1 MNIKG
6 GYNPVKNK
14 KSVRNSA
21 KLVAAVLVMLNASI
35 AFASPVELSL
45 TDSVALALKNNPSIK
60 MAQSDKEK
68 SKWGVDEAQAGK
80 LPTVSLGSSYNL
92 KDNNPTGGDDL
103 SNSLRMNWQLY
114 SGGRVE
120 GQIDQAKRGV
130 DVADLGVEKTKQ
142 QLKLDTTTAYFS
154 ILQTKNLVEV
164 NQQTV
169 TNLQEHLTSVQAK
182 YDAGVVAKSDVLR
195 AEVELANAQ
204 QNLIKAQNNY
214 DLAVSGLLNTMTI
227 DPGTELA
234 LTDTL
239 QYKKYERSLDDSLL
253 AAQSR
258 PDVAQA
264 EANVKIAD
272 TSIKMAKSGKL
283 PSVSLSASDG
293 WSGSVLPDGDDWTV
307 GLSASWSLFDAGS
320 TNAKVKQA
328 DASLDKAKEQAVQV
342 KNSAAL
348 EVRQNYLSMQE
359 AEKRID
365 TNKVAVGK
373 AEEDLVIA
381 REKYNAGVGTNLDV
395 IDAQLALTQAKTNEI
410 QALYDYNVNVA
421 KIDKAI
427 GLKAE

>member
-1 MNIKG
+1 MNK
-6 GYNPVKNK
+6 K

-21 KLVAAVLVMLNASI
+21 KLIAAVLVMLNASV
-35 AFASPVELSL
+35 AFAAPVELSL
-45 TDSVALALKNNPSIK
+45 SDSVALALKNNPSIK
-60 MAQSDKEK
+60 MAQSDKDK
-68 SKWGVDEAQAGK
+68 SQWSVSEAQAGRM
-80 LPTVSLGSSYNL
+80 PTVSLGNSYSL
-92 KDNNPTGGDDL
+92 KDHNPAGTDDL
-103 SNSLRMNWQLY
+103 SGSLRMNWQLY

-130 DVADLGVEKTKQ
+130 GVADLGVEKTKQ
-142 QLKLDTTTAYFS
+142 QLKLDTTTAYFT

-164 NQQTV
+164 NQQSV
-169 TNLQEHLTSVQAK
+169 SNLQEHLNSVQAK
-182 YDAGVVAKSDVLR
+182 YDVGVVAKSDVLR

-214 DLAVSGLLNTMTI
+214 DLAVAGLLNTMTI

-239 QYKKYERSLDDSLL
+239 NYNKYDKTLDDSLQ
-253 AAQSR
+253 AAQTR

-264 EANVKIAD
+264 EENVKISETAV
-272 TSIKMAKSGKL
+272 KMAKSGKL
-283 PSVSLSASDG
+283 PSVSLSASNG
-293 WSGSVLPDGDDWTV
+293 WNGSVLPGSGDDDWSV
-307 GLSASWSLFDAGS
+307 GLSASWSIFDAGS
-320 TNAKVKQA
+320 TSAKVKQA
-328 DASLDKAKEQAVQV
+328 DASLDKAKEQLVQV
-342 KNSAAL
+342 KNSATL

-410 QALYDYNVNVA
+410 QALFDYNVNVA

>member
-1 MNIKG
+1 MNK
-6 GYNPVKNK
+6 K

-21 KLVAAVLVMLNASI
+21 KLIAAVLVMLNASV
-35 AFASPVELSL
+35 AFAAPVELSL
-45 TDSVALALKNNPSIK
+45 SDSVALALKNNPSIK
-60 MAQSDKEK
+60 MAQSDKDK
-68 SKWGVDEAQAGK
+68 SQWSVSEAQAGRM
-80 LPTVSLGSSYNL
+80 PTVSLGNSYSL
-92 KDNNPTGGDDL
+92 KDHNPAGTDDL
-103 SNSLRMNWQLY
+103 SGSLRMNWQLY

-130 DVADLGVEKTKQ
+130 GVADLGVEKTKQ
-142 QLKLDTTTAYFS
+142 QLKLDTTTAYFT

-164 NQQTV
+164 NQQSV
-169 TNLQEHLTSVQAK
+169 SNLQEHLNSVQAK
-182 YDAGVVAKSDVLR
+182 YDVGVVAKSDVLR

-214 DLAVSGLLNTMTI
+214 DLAVAGLLNTMTI

-239 QYKKYERSLDDSLL
+239 NYNKYDKTLDDSLQ
-253 AAQSR
+253 AAQTR

-264 EANVKIAD
+264 EENVKISETA
-272 TSIKMAKSGKL
+272 IKMAKSGKL
-283 PSVSLSASDG
+283 PSVSLSASNG
-293 WSGSVLPDGDDWTV
+293 WNGSVLPGSGDDDWSV
-307 GLSASWSLFDAGS
+307 GLSASWSIFDAGS
-320 TNAKVKQA
+320 TSAKVKQA
-328 DASLDKAKEQAVQV
+328 DASLDKAKEQLVQV

-410 QALYDYNVNVA
+410 QALFDYNVNVA

>member
-1 MNIKG
+1 VN
-6 GYNPVKNK
+6 NK
-14 KSVRNSA
+14 KSVKNSA
-21 KLVAAVLVMLNASI
+21 KLVAAVLVMLNASV
-35 AFASPVELSL
+35 AFAAPVELSL
-45 TDSVALALKNNPSIK
+45 SDSVALALKNNPSIK
-60 MAQSDKEK
+60 MAQSDKDK
-68 SKWGVDEAQAGK
+68 SKWSVDEAKAGR
-80 LPTVSLGSSYNL
+80 LPTVSLGSSYSL
-92 KDNNPTGGDDL
+92 KDNNPAGTDDL

-130 DVADLGVEKTKQ
+130 QVADLGVEKTKQ
-142 QLKLDTTTAYFS
+142 QLKLDTTSAYFT
-154 ILQTKNLVEV
+154 ILQTKNLVDV
-164 NQQTV
+164 NQQSV
-169 TNLQEHLTSVQAK
+169 SNLQEHLTSVQAK
-182 YDAGVVAKSDVLR
+182 YDVGVVAKSDVLR

-214 DLAVSGLLNTMTI
+214 DLAVAGLLNTMTI

-239 QYKKYERSLDDSLL
+239 GYQKYDKTLEDSLT
-253 AAQSR
+253 AAQVR

-264 EANVKIAD
+264 DENVKIAE
-272 TSIKMAKSGKL
+272 TAIKVAKSGNR
-283 PSVSLSASDG
+283 PSVSVSASNG
-293 WSGSVLPDGDDWTV
+293 WSGSVLPESGDDNWNV

-320 TNAKVKQA
+320 SNAKVKQA
-328 DASLDKAKEQAVQV
+328 DASLDKVKEQAVQV
-342 KNSAAL
+342 KNAAAL

-410 QALYDYNVNVA
+410 QALYDYNVSVA

>member
-1 MNIKG
+1 MNK
-6 GYNPVKNK
+6 K

-21 KLVAAVLVMLNASI
+21 KLIAAVLVMLNASV
-35 AFASPVELSL
+35 AFAAPVELSL
-45 TDSVALALKNNPSIK
+45 SDSVALALKNNPSIK
-60 MAQSDKEK
+60 MAQSDKDK
-68 SKWGVDEAQAGK
+68 SQWSVNEAQAGRM
-80 LPTVSLGSSYNL
+80 PTVSLGNSYSL
-92 KDNNPTGGDDL
+92 KDHNPAGTDDL
-103 SNSLRMNWQLY
+103 SGSLRMNWQLY

-130 DVADLGVEKTKQ
+130 GVADLGVEKTKQ
-142 QLKLDTTTAYFS
+142 QLKLDTTTAYFT

-164 NQQTV
+164 NQQSV
-169 TNLQEHLTSVQAK
+169 SNLQEHLNSVQAK
-182 YDAGVVAKSDVLR
+182 YDVGVVAKSDVLR

-214 DLAVSGLLNTMTI
+214 DLAVAGLLNTMTI

-239 QYKKYERSLDDSLL
+239 RYNKYDKTLDDSLQ
-253 AAQSR
+253 AAQTR

-264 EANVKIAD
+264 EENVKISETAV
-272 TSIKMAKSGKL
+272 KMAKSGKL
-283 PSVSLSASDG
+283 PSVSLSASNG
-293 WSGSVLPDGDDWTV
+293 WNGSVLPGSGDDDWSV
-307 GLSASWSLFDAGS
+307 GLSASWSIFDAGS
-320 TNAKVKQA
+320 TSAKVKQA
-328 DASLDKAKEQAVQV
+328 DASLDKAKEQLVQV

-410 QALYDYNVNVA
+410 QALFDYNVNVA

>member
-1 MNIKG
+1 MNK
-6 GYNPVKNK
+6 K

-21 KLVAAVLVMLNASI
+21 RLIAAVLVMLNASV
-35 AFASPVELSL
+35 AFAAPVELSL
-45 TDSVALALKNNPSIK
+45 SDSVALALKNNPSIK
-60 MAQSDKEK
+60 MAQSDKDK
-68 SKWGVDEAQAGK
+68 SQWSVSEAQAGRM
-80 LPTVSLGSSYNL
+80 PTVSLGNSYSL
-92 KDNNPTGGDDL
+92 KDHNPAGTDDL
-103 SNSLRMNWQLY
+103 SGSLRMNWQLY

-130 DVADLGVEKTKQ
+130 GVADLGVEKTKQ
-142 QLKLDTTTAYFS
+142 QLKLDTTTAYFT

-164 NQQTV
+164 NQQSV
-169 TNLQEHLTSVQAK
+169 SNLQEHLNSVQAK
-182 YDAGVVAKSDVLR
+182 YDVGVVAKSDVLR

-214 DLAVSGLLNTMTI
+214 DLAVAGLLNTMTI

-239 QYKKYERSLDDSLL
+239 NYNKYDKTLDDSLQ
-253 AAQSR
+253 AAQTR

-264 EANVKIAD
+264 EENVKISETAV
-272 TSIKMAKSGKL
+272 KMAKSGKL
-283 PSVSLSASDG
+283 PSVSLSASNG
-293 WSGSVLPDGDDWTV
+293 WNGSVLPGSGDDDWSV
-307 GLSASWSLFDAGS
+307 GLSASWSIFDAGS
-320 TNAKVKQA
+320 TSAKVKQA
-328 DASLDKAKEQAVQV
+328 DASLDKAKEQLVQV

-410 QALYDYNVNVA
+410 QALFDYNVNVA

>member
-1 MNIKG
+1 MNK
-6 GYNPVKNK
+6 K

-21 KLVAAVLVMLNASI
+21 KLIAAVLVMLNASV
-35 AFASPVELSL
+35 AFAAPVELSL
-45 TDSVALALKNNPSIK
+45 SDSVALALKNNPSIK
-60 MAQSDKEK
+60 MAQSDKDK
-68 SKWGVDEAQAGK
+68 SQWSVSEAQAGRM
-80 LPTVSLGSSYNL
+80 PTVSLGNSYSL
-92 KDNNPTGGDDL
+92 KDHNPAGTDDL
-103 SNSLRMNWQLY
+103 SGSLRMNWQLY

-130 DVADLGVEKTKQ
+130 GVADLGVEKTKQ
-142 QLKLDTTTAYFS
+142 QLKLDTTTAYFT

-164 NQQTV
+164 NQQSV
-169 TNLQEHLTSVQAK
+169 SNLQEHLNSVQAK
-182 YDAGVVAKSDVLR
+182 YDVGVVAKSDVLR

-214 DLAVSGLLNTMTI
+214 DLAVAGLLNTMTI

-239 QYKKYERSLDDSLL
+239 SYNKYDKTLDDSLQ
-253 AAQSR
+253 AAQTR

-264 EANVKIAD
+264 EENVKISETAV
-272 TSIKMAKSGKL
+272 KMAKSGKL
-283 PSVSLSASDG
+283 PSVSLSASNG
-293 WSGSVLPDGDDWTV
+293 WNGSVLPGSGDDDWSV
-307 GLSASWSLFDAGS
+307 GLSAGWSIFDAGS
-320 TNAKVKQA
+320 TSAKVKQA
-328 DASLDKAKEQAVQV
+328 DASLDKAKEQLVQV

-359 AEKRID
+359 AVKRID

-410 QALYDYNVNVA
+410 QALFDYNVNVA

>member
-1 MNIKG
+1 MN
-6 GYNPVKNK
+6 NK
-14 KSVRNSA
+14 KSVKNSA
-21 KLVAAVLVMLNASI
+21 KLVAAVLVMLNASV
-35 AFASPVELSL
+35 AFAAPVELSL
-45 TDSVALALKNNPSIK
+45 SDSVALALKNNPSIK

-68 SKWGVDEAQAGK
+68 SKWSVDEAKAGR
-80 LPTVSLGSSYNL
+80 LPTVSLGSSYSL
-92 KDNNPTGGDDL
+92 KDNSPAGTDDL

-130 DVADLGVEKTKQ
+130 SVADLGVEKTKQ
-142 QLKLDTTTAYFS
+142 QLKLDTTSAYFT
-154 ILQTKNLVEV
+154 ILQTKNLVDV
-164 NQQTV
+164 NQQSV
-169 TNLQEHLTSVQAK
+169 SNLQEHLTSVQAK
-182 YDAGVVAKSDVLR
+182 YDVGVVAKSDVLR

-214 DLAVSGLLNTMTI
+214 DLAVAGLLNTMTI
-227 DPGTELA
+227 DPGTEIT

-239 QYKKYERSLDDSLL
+239 SYQKYDKTLDDSLA
-253 AAQSR
+253 AAQVR
-258 PDVAQA
+258 PDVVQA
-264 EANVKIAD
+264 DENVKIAE
-272 TSIKMAKSGKL
+272 TAIKMAKSGKR
-283 PSVSLSASDG
+283 PSVSVSASNG
-293 WSGSVLPDGDDWTV
+293 WSGSVLPESGDDDWNV

-328 DASLDKAKEQAVQV
+328 DASLDKVKEQAVQV

>member
-1 MNIKG
+1 
-6 GYNPVKNK
+6 
-14 KSVRNSA
+14 
-21 KLVAAVLVMLNASI
+21 
-35 AFASPVELSL
+35 
-45 TDSVALALKNNPSIK
+45 LALKNNPSIK
-60 MAQSDKEK
+60 MAQSDKDK
-68 SKWGVDEAQAGK
+68 SKWSVDEAKAGR
-80 LPTVSLGSSYNL
+80 LPTVSLGSSYSL
-92 KDNNPTGGDDL
+92 KDNNPAGTDDL

-130 DVADLGVEKTKQ
+130 SVADLGVEKTKQ
-142 QLKLDTTTAYFS
+142 QLKLDTTSAYFT
-154 ILQTKNLVEV
+154 ILQTKNLVDV
-164 NQQTV
+164 NQQSV
-169 TNLQEHLTSVQAK
+169 SNLQEHLTSVQAK
-182 YDAGVVAKSDVLR
+182 YDVGVVAKSDVLR

-214 DLAVSGLLNTMTI
+214 DLAVAGLLNTMTI

-239 QYKKYERSLDDSLL
+239 SYQKYDKTLEDSLA
-253 AAQSR
+253 AAQVR

-264 EANVKIAD
+264 DENVKIAE
-272 TSIKMAKSGKL
+272 TAIKVAKSGNR
-283 PSVSLSASDG
+283 PSVSVSASNG
-293 WSGSVLPDGDDWTV
+293 WSGSVLPESGDDNWNV

-320 TNAKVKQA
+320 SNAKVKQA
-328 DASLDKAKEQAVQV
+328 DASLDKVKEQAVQV
-342 KNSAAL
+342 KNAAAL

-410 QALYDYNVNVA
+410 QALYDYNVSVA

>member
-1 MNIKG
+1 MN
-6 GYNPVKNK
+6 NK
-14 KSVRNSA
+14 KSVKNSA
-21 KLVAAVLVMLNASI
+21 KLVAAVLVMLNASV
-35 AFASPVELSL
+35 AFAAPVELSL
-45 TDSVALALKNNPSIK
+45 SDSVALALKNNPSIK

-68 SKWGVDEAQAGK
+68 SKWGVDEAQAGR
-80 LPTVSLGSSYNL
+80 LPTVSLGSSYSL
-92 KDNNPTGGDDL
+92 KDNNPAGTDDL

-130 DVADLGVEKTKQ
+130 SVADLGVEKTKQ
-142 QLKLDTTTAYFS
+142 QLKLDTTSAYFT
-154 ILQTKNLVEV
+154 ILQTKNLVDV
-164 NQQTV
+164 NQQSV
-169 TNLQEHLTSVQAK
+169 SNLQEHLTSVQAK
-182 YDAGVVAKSDVLR
+182 YDVGVVAKSDVLR

-214 DLAVSGLLNTMTI
+214 DLAVAGLLNTMTI

-239 QYKKYERSLDDSLL
+239 GYQKYDKTLDDSLA
-253 AAQSR
+253 AAQVR

-264 EANVKIAD
+264 DENVKIAE
-272 TSIKMAKSGKL
+272 TAIKMAKSGKR
-283 PSVSLSASDG
+283 PSVSVSASNG
-293 WSGSVLPDGDDWTV
+293 WSGSVLPESGDDNWNV

-328 DASLDKAKEQAVQV
+328 DASLDKVKEQAVQV
-342 KNSAAL
+342 KNAAAL

-410 QALYDYNVNVA
+410 QALYDYNVSVA

>member
-1 MNIKG
+1 MNK
-6 GYNPVKNK
+6 K

-21 KLVAAVLVMLNASI
+21 KLIAAVLVMLNASV
-35 AFASPVELSL
+35 AFAAPVELSL
-45 TDSVALALKNNPSIK
+45 SDSVALALKNNPSIK
-60 MAQSDKEK
+60 MAQSDKDK
-68 SKWGVDEAQAGK
+68 SQWSVSEAQAGRM
-80 LPTVSLGSSYNL
+80 PTVSLGNSYSL
-92 KDNNPTGGDDL
+92 KDHNPAGTDDL
-103 SNSLRMNWQLY
+103 SGSLRMNWQLY

-130 DVADLGVEKTKQ
+130 GVADLGVEKTKQ
-142 QLKLDTTTAYFS
+142 QLKLDTTTAYFT

-164 NQQTV
+164 NQQSV
-169 TNLQEHLTSVQAK
+169 SNLQEHLNSVQAK
-182 YDAGVVAKSDVLR
+182 YDVGVVAKSDVLR

-214 DLAVSGLLNTMTI
+214 DLAVAGLLNTMTI

-239 QYKKYERSLDDSLL
+239 SYNKYDKTLDDSLQ
-253 AAQSR
+253 AAQTR

-264 EANVKIAD
+264 EENVKISETA
-272 TSIKMAKSGKL
+272 IKMAKSGKL
-283 PSVSLSASDG
+283 PSVSLSASNG
-293 WSGSVLPDGDDWTV
+293 WNGSVLPGSGDDDWSV
-307 GLSASWSLFDAGS
+307 GLSASWSIFDAGS
-320 TNAKVKQA
+320 TSAKVKQA
-328 DASLDKAKEQAVQV
+328 DASLDKAKEQLVQV

-410 QALYDYNVNVA
+410 QALFDYNVNVA

>member
-1 MNIKG
+1 VN
-6 GYNPVKNK
+6 NK
-14 KSVRNSA
+14 KSVKNSA
-21 KLVAAVLVMLNASI
+21 KLVAAVLVMLNASV
-35 AFASPVELSL
+35 AFAAPVELSL
-45 TDSVALALKNNPSIK
+45 SDSVALALKNNPSIK
-60 MAQSDKEK
+60 MAQSDKDK
-68 SKWGVDEAQAGK
+68 SKWSVDEAKAGR
-80 LPTVSLGSSYNL
+80 LPTVSLGSSYSL
-92 KDNNPTGGDDL
+92 KDNNPAGTDDL

-130 DVADLGVEKTKQ
+130 QVADLGVEKTKQ
-142 QLKLDTTTAYFS
+142 QLKLDTTSAYFT
-154 ILQTKNLVEV
+154 ILQTKNLVDV
-164 NQQTV
+164 NQQSV
-169 TNLQEHLTSVQAK
+169 SNLQEHLTSVQAK
-182 YDAGVVAKSDVLR
+182 YDVGVVAKSDVLR

-214 DLAVSGLLNTMTI
+214 DLAVAGLLNTMTI

-239 QYKKYERSLDDSLL
+239 SYQKYDKTLEDSLA
-253 AAQSR
+253 AAQVR

-264 EANVKIAD
+264 DENVKIAE
-272 TSIKMAKSGKL
+272 TAIKVAKSGNR
-283 PSVSLSASDG
+283 PSVSVSASNG
-293 WSGSVLPDGDDWTV
+293 WSGSVLPESGDDNWNV

-320 TNAKVKQA
+320 SNAKVKQA
-328 DASLDKAKEQAVQV
+328 DASLDKVKEQAVQV
-342 KNSAAL
+342 KNAAAL

-410 QALYDYNVNVA
+410 QALYDYNVSVA

>member
-1 MNIKG
+1 MNK
-6 GYNPVKNK
+6 K

-21 KLVAAVLVMLNASI
+21 KLIAAVLVMLNASV
-35 AFASPVELSL
+35 AFAAPVELSL
-45 TDSVALALKNNPSIK
+45 SDSVALALKNNPSIK
-60 MAQSDKEK
+60 MAQSDKDK
-68 SKWGVDEAQAGK
+68 SQWSVSEAQAGRM
-80 LPTVSLGSSYNL
+80 PTVSLGNSYSL
-92 KDNNPTGGDDL
+92 KDHNPAGTDDL
-103 SNSLRMNWQLY
+103 SGSLRMNWQLY

-130 DVADLGVEKTKQ
+130 GVADLGVEKTKQ
-142 QLKLDTTTAYFS
+142 QLKLDTTTAYFT

-164 NQQTV
+164 NQQSV
-169 TNLQEHLTSVQAK
+169 SNLQEHLNSVQAK
-182 YDAGVVAKSDVLR
+182 YDVGVVAKSDVLR

-214 DLAVSGLLNTMTI
+214 DLAVAGLLNTMTI

-239 QYKKYERSLDDSLL
+239 NYNKYDKTLDDSLQ
-253 AAQSR
+253 AAQTR

-264 EANVKIAD
+264 EETVKISETAV
-272 TSIKMAKSGKL
+272 KMAKSGKL
-283 PSVSLSASDG
+283 PSVSLSASNG
-293 WSGSVLPDGDDWTV
+293 WNGSVLPGSGDDDWSV
-307 GLSASWSLFDAGS
+307 GLSASWSIFDAGS
-320 TNAKVKQA
+320 TSAKVKQA
-328 DASLDKAKEQAVQV
+328 DASLDKAKEQLVQV

-410 QALYDYNVNVA
+410 QALFDYNVNVA

>member
-1 MNIKG
+1 VNK
-6 GYNPVKNK
+6 K

-21 KLVAAVLVMLNASI
+21 KLIAAVLVMLNASV
-35 AFASPVELSL
+35 AFAAPVELSL
-45 TDSVALALKNNPSIK
+45 SDSVALALKNNPSIK
-60 MAQSDKEK
+60 MAQSDKDK
-68 SKWGVDEAQAGK
+68 SQWSVSEAQAGRM
-80 LPTVSLGSSYNL
+80 PTVSLGNSYSL
-92 KDNNPTGGDDL
+92 KDHNPAGTDDL
-103 SNSLRMNWQLY
+103 SGSLRMNWQLY

-130 DVADLGVEKTKQ
+130 GVADLGVEKTKQ
-142 QLKLDTTTAYFS
+142 QLKLDTTTAYFT

-164 NQQTV
+164 NQQSV
-169 TNLQEHLTSVQAK
+169 SNLQEHLNSVQAK
-182 YDAGVVAKSDVLR
+182 YDVGVVAKSDVLR

-214 DLAVSGLLNTMTI
+214 DLAVAGLLNTMTI

-239 QYKKYERSLDDSLL
+239 NYNKYDKTLDDSLQ
-253 AAQSR
+253 AAQTR

-264 EANVKIAD
+264 EENVKISETAV
-272 TSIKMAKSGKL
+272 KMAKSGKL
-283 PSVSLSASDG
+283 PSVSLSASNG
-293 WSGSVLPDGDDWTV
+293 WNGSVLPGSGDDDWSV
-307 GLSASWSLFDAGS
+307 GLSASWSIFDAGS
-320 TNAKVKQA
+320 TSAKVKQA
-328 DASLDKAKEQAVQV
+328 DASLDKAKEQLVQV

-410 QALYDYNVNVA
+410 QALFDYNVNVA

>member
-1 MNIKG
+1 MN
-6 GYNPVKNK
+6 NK
-14 KSVRNSA
+14 KSVKNSA
-21 KLVAAVLVMLNASI
+21 KLVAAVLVMLNASV
-35 AFASPVELSL
+35 AFAAPVELSL
-45 TDSVALALKNNPSIK
+45 SDSVALALKNNPSIK
-60 MAQSDKEK
+60 MAQSDKDK
-68 SKWGVDEAQAGK
+68 SKWSVDEAKAGR
-80 LPTVSLGSSYNL
+80 LPTVSLGSSYSL
-92 KDNNPTGGDDL
+92 KDNNPAGTDDL

-130 DVADLGVEKTKQ
+130 QVADLGVEKTKQ
-142 QLKLDTTTAYFS
+142 QLKLDTTSAYFT
-154 ILQTKNLVEV
+154 ILQTKNLVDV
-164 NQQTV
+164 NQQSV
-169 TNLQEHLTSVQAK
+169 SNLQEHLTSVQAK
-182 YDAGVVAKSDVLR
+182 YDVGVVAKSDVLR

-214 DLAVSGLLNTMTI
+214 DLAVAGLLNTMTI

-239 QYKKYERSLDDSLL
+239 SYQKYDKTLEDSLA
-253 AAQSR
+253 AAQVR

-264 EANVKIAD
+264 DENVKIAE
-272 TSIKMAKSGKL
+272 TAIKVAKSGNR
-283 PSVSLSASDG
+283 PSVSVSASNG
-293 WSGSVLPDGDDWTV
+293 WSGSVLPESGDDNWNV

-320 TNAKVKQA
+320 SNAKVKQA
-328 DASLDKAKEQAVQV
+328 DASLDKVKEQAVQV
-342 KNSAAL
+342 KNAAAL

-410 QALYDYNVNVA
+410 QALYDYNVSVA

-427 GLKAE
+427 GLRAE

>member
-1 MNIKG
+1 MNK
-6 GYNPVKNK
+6 K

-21 KLVAAVLVMLNASI
+21 KLIAAVLVMLNASV
-35 AFASPVELSL
+35 AFAAPVELSL
-45 TDSVALALKNNPSIK
+45 SDSVALALKNNPSIK
-60 MAQSDKEK
+60 MAQSDKDK
-68 SKWGVDEAQAGK
+68 SQWSVSEAQAGRM
-80 LPTVSLGSSYNL
+80 PTVSLGNSYSL
-92 KDNNPTGGDDL
+92 KDHNPAGTDDL
-103 SNSLRMNWQLY
+103 SGSLRMNWQLY

-130 DVADLGVEKTKQ
+130 GVADLGVEKTKQ
-142 QLKLDTTTAYFS
+142 QLKLDTTTAYFT

-164 NQQTV
+164 NQQSV
-169 TNLQEHLTSVQAK
+169 SNLQEHLNSVQAK
-182 YDAGVVAKSDVLR
+182 YDVGVVAKSDVLR

-214 DLAVSGLLNTMTI
+214 DLAVAGLLNAMTI

-239 QYKKYERSLDDSLL
+239 SYNKYDKTLDDSLQ
-253 AAQSR
+253 AAQTR

-264 EANVKIAD
+264 EENVKISETA
-272 TSIKMAKSGKL
+272 IKMAKSGKL
-283 PSVSLSASDG
+283 PSVSLSASNG
-293 WSGSVLPDGDDWTV
+293 WNGSVLPGSGDDDWSV
-307 GLSASWSLFDAGS
+307 GLSASWSIFDAGS
-320 TNAKVKQA
+320 TSAKVKQA
-328 DASLDKAKEQAVQV
+328 DASLDKAKEQLVQV

-410 QALYDYNVNVA
+410 QALFDYNVNVA

>member
-1 MNIKG
+1 VNK
-6 GYNPVKNK
+6 K

-21 KLVAAVLVMLNASI
+21 KLIAAVLVMLNASV
-35 AFASPVELSL
+35 AFAAPVELSL
-45 TDSVALALKNNPSIK
+45 SDSVALALKNNPSIK
-60 MAQSDKEK
+60 MAQSDKDK
-68 SKWGVDEAQAGK
+68 SQWSVSEAQAGRM
-80 LPTVSLGSSYNL
+80 PTVSLGNSYSL
-92 KDNNPTGGDDL
+92 KDHNPAGTDDL
-103 SNSLRMNWQLY
+103 SGSLRMNWQLY

-130 DVADLGVEKTKQ
+130 GVADLGVEKTKQ
-142 QLKLDTTTAYFS
+142 QLKLDTTTAYFT

-164 NQQTV
+164 NQQSV
-169 TNLQEHLTSVQAK
+169 SNLQEHLNSVQAK
-182 YDAGVVAKSDVLR
+182 YDVGVVAKSDVLR

-214 DLAVSGLLNTMTI
+214 DLAVAGLLNTMTI

-239 QYKKYERSLDDSLL
+239 SYNKYDKTLDDSLQ
-253 AAQSR
+253 AAQTR

-264 EANVKIAD
+264 EENVKISETA
-272 TSIKMAKSGKL
+272 IKMAKSGKL
-283 PSVSLSASDG
+283 PSVSLSASNG
-293 WSGSVLPDGDDWTV
+293 WNGSVLPGSGDDDWSV
-307 GLSASWSLFDAGS
+307 GLSASWSIFDAGS
-320 TNAKVKQA
+320 TSAKVKQA
-328 DASLDKAKEQAVQV
+328 DASLDKAKEQLVQV

-410 QALYDYNVNVA
+410 QALFDYNVNVA

>member
-1 MNIKG
+1 MN
-6 GYNPVKNK
+6 NK
-14 KSVRNSA
+14 KSVKNSA
-21 KLVAAVLVMLNASI
+21 KLVAAVLVMLNASV
-35 AFASPVELSL
+35 AFAAPVELSL
-45 TDSVALALKNNPSIK
+45 SDSVALALKNNPSIK
-60 MAQSDKEK
+60 IAQSDKDK
-68 SKWGVDEAQAGK
+68 SKWSVDEAKAGR
-80 LPTVSLGSSYNL
+80 LPTVSLGSSYSL
-92 KDNNPTGGDDL
+92 KDNNPAGTDDL

-130 DVADLGVEKTKQ
+130 QVADLGVEKTKQ
-142 QLKLDTTTAYFS
+142 QLKLDTTSAYFT
-154 ILQTKNLVEV
+154 ILQTKNLVDV
-164 NQQTV
+164 NQQSV
-169 TNLQEHLTSVQAK
+169 SNLQEHLTSVQAK
-182 YDAGVVAKSDVLR
+182 YDVGVVAKSDVLR

-214 DLAVSGLLNTMTI
+214 DLAVAGLLNTMTI

-239 QYKKYERSLDDSLL
+239 SYQKYDKTLEDSLA
-253 AAQSR
+253 AAQVR

-264 EANVKIAD
+264 DENVKIAE
-272 TSIKMAKSGKL
+272 TAIKVAKSGNR
-283 PSVSLSASDG
+283 PSVSVSASNG
-293 WSGSVLPDGDDWTV
+293 WSGSVLPESGDDNWNV

-320 TNAKVKQA
+320 SNAKVKQA
-328 DASLDKAKEQAVQV
+328 DASLDKVKEQAVQV
-342 KNSAAL
+342 KNAAAL

-410 QALYDYNVNVA
+410 QALYDYNVSVA

-427 GLKAE
+427 GLRAE

>member
-1 MNIKG
+1 MNK
-6 GYNPVKNK
+6 K

-21 KLVAAVLVMLNASI
+21 KLIAAVLVMLNASV
-35 AFASPVELSL
+35 AFAAPVELSL
-45 TDSVALALKNNPSIK
+45 SDSVALALKNNPSIK
-60 MAQSDKEK
+60 MAQSDKDK
-68 SKWGVDEAQAGK
+68 SQWGVNEAQAGR
-80 LPTVSLGSSYNL
+80 LPTVSLGNSYSL
-92 KDNNPTGGDDL
+92 KDHNPAGTDDL
-103 SNSLRMNWQLY
+103 SGSLRMNWQLY

-130 DVADLGVEKTKQ
+130 GVADLGVEKTKQ
-142 QLKLDTTTAYFS
+142 QLKLDTTTAYFT

-164 NQQTV
+164 NQQSV
-169 TNLQEHLTSVQAK
+169 SNLQEHLNSVQAK
-182 YDAGVVAKSDVLR
+182 YDVGVVAKSDVLR

-214 DLAVSGLLNTMTI
+214 DLAVAGLLNTMTI
-227 DPGTELA
+227 DPGTELT

-239 QYKKYERSLDDSLL
+239 GYSKYDKTLDDSLQ
-253 AAQSR
+253 AAQTR

-264 EANVKIAD
+264 EENVKIAE
-272 TSIKMAKSGKL
+272 TAIKMAKSGKL
-283 PSVSLSASDG
+283 PSVSLSASNG
-293 WSGSVLPDGDDWTV
+293 WNGSVLPGSGDDDWSV
-307 GLSASWSLFDAGS
+307 GLSASWSIFDAGS

-328 DASLDKAKEQAVQV
+328 DASLDKSQEQLVQV

-410 QALYDYNVNVA
+410 QALFDYNVNVA

>member
-1 MNIKG
+1 MNK
-6 GYNPVKNK
+6 K

-21 KLVAAVLVMLNASI
+21 KLIAAVLVMLNASV
-35 AFASPVELSL
+35 AFAAPVELSL
-45 TDSVALALKNNPSIK
+45 SDSVALALKNNPSIK
-60 MAQSDKEK
+60 MAQSDKDK
-68 SKWGVDEAQAGK
+68 SQWSVSEAQAGRM
-80 LPTVSLGSSYNL
+80 PTVSLGNSYSL
-92 KDNNPTGGDDL
+92 KDHNPAGTDDL
-103 SNSLRMNWQLY
+103 SGSLRMNWQLY

-130 DVADLGVEKTKQ
+130 GVADLGVEKTKQ
-142 QLKLDTTTAYFS
+142 QLKLDTTTAYFT

-164 NQQTV
+164 NQQSV
-169 TNLQEHLTSVQAK
+169 SNLQEHLNSVQAK
-182 YDAGVVAKSDVLR
+182 YDVGVVAKSDVLR

-214 DLAVSGLLNTMTI
+214 DLAVAGLLNTMTI

-239 QYKKYERSLDDSLL
+239 SYNKYDKTLDDSLQ
-253 AAQSR
+253 AAQTR

-264 EANVKIAD
+264 EENVKISETAV
-272 TSIKMAKSGKL
+272 KMAKSGKL
-283 PSVSLSASDG
+283 PSVSLSASNG
-293 WSGSVLPDGDDWTV
+293 WNGSVLPGSGDDDWSV
-307 GLSASWSLFDAGS
+307 GLSASWSIFDAGS
-320 TNAKVKQA
+320 TSAKVKQA
-328 DASLDKAKEQAVQV
+328 DALLDKAKEQLVQV

-410 QALYDYNVNVA
+410 QALFDYNVNVA

>member
-1 MNIKG
+1 
-6 GYNPVKNK
+6 
-14 KSVRNSA
+14 
-21 KLVAAVLVMLNASI
+21 
-35 AFASPVELSL
+35 
-45 TDSVALALKNNPSIK
+45 
-60 MAQSDKEK
+60 MAQSDKDK
-68 SKWGVDEAQAGK
+68 SKWSVDEAKAGR
-80 LPTVSLGSSYNL
+80 LPTVSLGSSYSL
-92 KDNNPTGGDDL
+92 KDNNPAGTDDL

-130 DVADLGVEKTKQ
+130 QVADLGVEKTKQ
-142 QLKLDTTTAYFS
+142 QLKLDTTSAYFT
-154 ILQTKNLVEV
+154 ILQTKNLVDV
-164 NQQTV
+164 NQQSV
-169 TNLQEHLTSVQAK
+169 SNLQEHLTSVQAK
-182 YDAGVVAKSDVLR
+182 YDVGVVAKSDVLR

-214 DLAVSGLLNTMTI
+214 DLAVAGLLNTMTI

-239 QYKKYERSLDDSLL
+239 SYQKYDKTLEDSLA
-253 AAQSR
+253 AAQVR

-264 EANVKIAD
+264 DENVKIAE
-272 TSIKMAKSGKL
+272 TAIKVAKSGNR
-283 PSVSLSASDG
+283 PSVSVSASNG
-293 WSGSVLPDGDDWTV
+293 WSGSVLPESGDDNWNV

-320 TNAKVKQA
+320 SNAKVKQA
-328 DASLDKAKEQAVQV
+328 DASLDKVKEQAVQV
-342 KNSAAL
+342 KNAAAL

-410 QALYDYNVNVA
+410 QALYDYNVSVA

-427 GLKAE
+427 GLRAE

>member
-1 MNIKG
+1 MNK
-6 GYNPVKNK
+6 K

-21 KLVAAVLVMLNASI
+21 KLIAAVLVMLNASV
-35 AFASPVELSL
+35 AFAAPVELSL
-45 TDSVALALKNNPSIK
+45 SDSVALALKNNPSIK
-60 MAQSDKEK
+60 MAQSDKDK
-68 SKWGVDEAQAGK
+68 SQWSVNEAQAGRM
-80 LPTVSLGSSYNL
+80 PTVSLGNSYSL
-92 KDNNPTGGDDL
+92 KDHNPAGTDDL
-103 SNSLRMNWQLY
+103 SGSLRMNWQLY

-130 DVADLGVEKTKQ
+130 GVADLGVEKTKQ
-142 QLKLDTTTAYFS
+142 QLKLDTTTAYFT

-164 NQQTV
+164 NQQSV
-169 TNLQEHLTSVQAK
+169 SNLQEHLNSVQAK
-182 YDAGVVAKSDVLR
+182 YDVGVVAKSDVLR

-214 DLAVSGLLNTMTI
+214 DLAVAGLLNTMTI

-239 QYKKYERSLDDSLL
+239 SYNKYDKTLDDSLQ
-253 AAQSR
+253 AAQTR

-264 EANVKIAD
+264 EENVKISETAV
-272 TSIKMAKSGKL
+272 KMAKSGKL
-283 PSVSLSASDG
+283 PSVSLSASNG
-293 WSGSVLPDGDDWTV
+293 WNGSVLPGSGDDDWSV
-307 GLSASWSLFDAGS
+307 GLSASWSIFDAGS
-320 TNAKVKQA
+320 TSAKVKQA
-328 DASLDKAKEQAVQV
+328 DASLDKAKEQLVQV

-410 QALYDYNVNVA
+410 QALFDYNVNVA

>member
-1 MNIKG
+1 MNK
-6 GYNPVKNK
+6 K

-21 KLVAAVLVMLNASI
+21 KLIAAVLVMLNASV
-35 AFASPVELSL
+35 AFAAPVELSL
-45 TDSVALALKNNPSIK
+45 SDSVALALKNNPSIK
-60 MAQSDKEK
+60 MAQSDKDK
-68 SKWGVDEAQAGK
+68 SKWSVSEAQAGRM
-80 LPTVSLGSSYNL
+80 PTVSLGNSYSL
-92 KDNNPTGGDDL
+92 KDHNPAGTDDL
-103 SNSLRMNWQLY
+103 SGSLRMNWQLY

-130 DVADLGVEKTKQ
+130 GVADLGVEKTKQ
-142 QLKLDTTTAYFS
+142 QLKLDTTTAYFT

-164 NQQTV
+164 NQQSV
-169 TNLQEHLTSVQAK
+169 SNLQEHLNSVQAK
-182 YDAGVVAKSDVLR
+182 YDVGVVAKSDVLR

-214 DLAVSGLLNTMTI
+214 DLAVAGLLNTMTI

-239 QYKKYERSLDDSLL
+239 SYNKYDKTLDDSLQ
-253 AAQSR
+253 AAQTR

-264 EANVKIAD
+264 EENVKISETAV
-272 TSIKMAKSGKL
+272 KMAKSGKL
-283 PSVSLSASDG
+283 PSVSLSASNG
-293 WSGSVLPDGDDWTV
+293 WNGSVLPGSGDDDWSV
-307 GLSASWSLFDAGS
+307 GLSASWSIFDAGS
-320 TNAKVKQA
+320 TSAKVKQA
-328 DASLDKAKEQAVQV
+328 DASLDKAKEQLVQV

-410 QALYDYNVNVA
+410 QALFDYNVNVA

>member
-1 MNIKG
+1 MNK
-6 GYNPVKNK
+6 K

-21 KLVAAVLVMLNASI
+21 KLIAAVLVMLNASV
-35 AFASPVELSL
+35 AFAAPVELSL
-45 TDSVALALKNNPSIK
+45 SDSVALALKNNPSIK
-60 MAQSDKEK
+60 MAQSDKDK
-68 SKWGVDEAQAGK
+68 SQWSVSEAQAGRM
-80 LPTVSLGSSYNL
+80 PTVSLGNSYSL
-92 KDNNPTGGDDL
+92 KDHNPAGTDDL
-103 SNSLRMNWQLY
+103 SGSLRMNWQLY

-130 DVADLGVEKTKQ
+130 GVADLGVEKTKQ
-142 QLKLDTTTAYFS
+142 QLKLDTTTAYFT

-164 NQQTV
+164 NQQSV
-169 TNLQEHLTSVQAK
+169 SNLQEHLNSVQAK
-182 YDAGVVAKSDVLR
+182 YDVGVVAKSDVLR

-214 DLAVSGLLNTMTI
+214 DLAVAGLLNTMTI

-239 QYKKYERSLDDSLL
+239 SYNKYDKTLDDSLQ
-253 AAQSR
+253 AAQTR

-264 EANVKIAD
+264 EENVKISETAV
-272 TSIKMAKSGKL
+272 KMAKSGKL
-283 PSVSLSASDG
+283 PSVSLSASNG
-293 WSGSVLPDGDDWTV
+293 WNGSVLPGSGDDDWSV
-307 GLSASWSLFDAGS
+307 GLSASWSIFDAGS
-320 TNAKVKQA
+320 TSAKVKQA
-328 DASLDKAKEQAVQV
+328 DASLDKAKEQLVQV

-410 QALYDYNVNVA
+410 QALFDYNVNVA

-427 GLKAE
+427 GLKAD

>member
-1 MNIKG
+1 VN
-6 GYNPVKNK
+6 NK
-14 KSVRNSA
+14 KSVKNSA
-21 KLVAAVLVMLNASI
+21 KLVAAVLVMLNASV
-35 AFASPVELSL
+35 AFAAPVELSL
-45 TDSVALALKNNPSIK
+45 SDSVALALKNNPSIK
-60 MAQSDKEK
+60 IAQSDKDK
-68 SKWGVDEAQAGK
+68 SKWSVDEAKAGR
-80 LPTVSLGSSYNL
+80 LPTVSLGSSYSL
-92 KDNNPTGGDDL
+92 KDNNPAGTDDL

-130 DVADLGVEKTKQ
+130 QVADLGVEKTKQ
-142 QLKLDTTTAYFS
+142 QLKLDTTSAYFT
-154 ILQTKNLVEV
+154 ILQTKNLVDV
-164 NQQTV
+164 NQQSV
-169 TNLQEHLTSVQAK
+169 SNLQEHLTSVQAK
-182 YDAGVVAKSDVLR
+182 YDVGVVAKSDVLR

-214 DLAVSGLLNTMTI
+214 DLAVAGLLNTMTI

-239 QYKKYERSLDDSLL
+239 SYQKYDKTLEDSLA
-253 AAQSR
+253 AAQVR

-264 EANVKIAD
+264 DENVKIAE
-272 TSIKMAKSGKL
+272 TAIKVAKSGNR
-283 PSVSLSASDG
+283 PSVSVSASNG
-293 WSGSVLPDGDDWTV
+293 WSGSVLPESGDDNWNV

-320 TNAKVKQA
+320 SNAKVKQA
-328 DASLDKAKEQAVQV
+328 DASLDKVKEQAVQV
-342 KNSAAL
+342 KNAAAL

-410 QALYDYNVNVA
+410 QALYDYNVSVA

-427 GLKAE
+427 GLRAE

>member
-1 MNIKG
+1 MN
-6 GYNPVKNK
+6 NK
-14 KSVRNSA
+14 KSVKNSA
-21 KLVAAVLVMLNASI
+21 KLVAAVLVMLNASV
-35 AFASPVELSL
+35 AFAAPVELSL
-45 TDSVALALKNNPSIK
+45 SDSVALALKNNPSIK
-60 MAQSDKEK
+60 MAQSDKDK
-68 SKWGVDEAQAGK
+68 SKWSVDEAKAGR
-80 LPTVSLGSSYNL
+80 LPTVSLGSSYSL
-92 KDNNPTGGDDL
+92 KDNNPAGTDDL

-130 DVADLGVEKTKQ
+130 QVADLGVEKTKQ
-142 QLKLDTTTAYFS
+142 QLKLDTTSAYFT
-154 ILQTKNLVEV
+154 ILQTKNLVDV
-164 NQQTV
+164 NQQSV
-169 TNLQEHLTSVQAK
+169 SNLQEHLTSVQAK
-182 YDAGVVAKSDVLR
+182 YDVGVVAKSDVLR

-214 DLAVSGLLNTMTI
+214 DLAVAGLLNTMTI

-239 QYKKYERSLDDSLL
+239 SYQKYDKTLEDSLA
-253 AAQSR
+253 AAQVR

-264 EANVKIAD
+264 DENVKIAE
-272 TSIKMAKSGKL
+272 TAIKVAKSGNR
-283 PSVSLSASDG
+283 PSVSVSASNG
-293 WSGSVLPDGDDWTV
+293 WNGSVLPESGDDNWNV

-320 TNAKVKQA
+320 SNAKVKQA
-328 DASLDKAKEQAVQV
+328 DASLDKVKEQAVQV
-342 KNSAAL
+342 KNAAAL

-359 AEKRID
+359 AEKRND

-410 QALYDYNVNVA
+410 QALYDYNVSVA

-427 GLKAE
+427 GLRAE

>member
-1 MNIKG
+1 MNK
-6 GYNPVKNK
+6 K

-21 KLVAAVLVMLNASI
+21 KLIAAVLVMLNASV
-35 AFASPVELSL
+35 AFAAPVELSL
-45 TDSVALALKNNPSIK
+45 SDSVALALKNNPSIK
-60 MAQSDKEK
+60 MAQSDKDK
-68 SKWGVDEAQAGK
+68 SQWSVSEAQAGRM
-80 LPTVSLGSSYNL
+80 PTVSLGNSYSL
-92 KDNNPTGGDDL
+92 KDHNPAGTDDL
-103 SNSLRMNWQLY
+103 SGSLRMNWQLY

-130 DVADLGVEKTKQ
+130 GVADLGVEKTKQ
-142 QLKLDTTTAYFS
+142 QLKLDTTTAYFT

-164 NQQTV
+164 NQQSV
-169 TNLQEHLTSVQAK
+169 SNLQEHLNSVQAK
-182 YDAGVVAKSDVLR
+182 YDVGVVAKSDVLR

-214 DLAVSGLLNTMTI
+214 DLAVAGLLNTMTI

-234 LTDTL
+234 LKDTL
-239 QYKKYERSLDDSLL
+239 SYNKYDKTLDDSLQ
-253 AAQSR
+253 AAQTR

-264 EANVKIAD
+264 EENVKISETAV
-272 TSIKMAKSGKL
+272 KMAKSGKL
-283 PSVSLSASDG
+283 PSVSLSASNG
-293 WSGSVLPDGDDWTV
+293 WNGSVLPGSGDDDWSV
-307 GLSASWSLFDAGS
+307 GLSASWSIFDAGS
-320 TNAKVKQA
+320 TSAKVKQA
-328 DASLDKAKEQAVQV
+328 DASLDKAKEQLVQV

-410 QALYDYNVNVA
+410 QALFDYNVNVA

>member
-1 MNIKG
+1 MNK
-6 GYNPVKNK
+6 K

-21 KLVAAVLVMLNASI
+21 KLIAAVLVMLNASV
-35 AFASPVELSL
+35 AFAAPVELSL
-45 TDSVALALKNNPSIK
+45 SDSVALALKNNPSIK
-60 MAQSDKEK
+60 MAQSDKDK
-68 SKWGVDEAQAGK
+68 SQWSVSEAQAGRM
-80 LPTVSLGSSYNL
+80 PTVSLGNSYSL
-92 KDNNPTGGDDL
+92 KDHNPAGTDDL
-103 SNSLRMNWQLY
+103 SGSLRMNWQLY

-130 DVADLGVEKTKQ
+130 GVADLGVEKTKQ
-142 QLKLDTTTAYFS
+142 QLKLDTTTAYFT

-164 NQQTV
+164 NQQSV
-169 TNLQEHLTSVQAK
+169 SNLQEHLNSVQAK
-182 YDAGVVAKSDVLR
+182 YDVGVVAKSDVLR

-214 DLAVSGLLNTMTI
+214 DLAVAGLLNTMTI

-239 QYKKYERSLDDSLL
+239 NYNKYDKTLDDSLQ
-253 AAQSR
+253 AAQTR

-264 EANVKIAD
+264 EENVKISETAV
-272 TSIKMAKSGKL
+272 KMAKSGKL
-283 PSVSLSASDG
+283 PSVSLSASNG
-293 WSGSVLPDGDDWTV
+293 WNGSVLPGSGDDDWSV
-307 GLSASWSLFDAGS
+307 GLSASWSIFDAGS
-320 TNAKVKQA
+320 TSAKVKQA
-328 DASLDKAKEQAVQV
+328 DASLDKAKEQLVQV

-410 QALYDYNVNVA
+410 QALFDYNVNVA

>member
-1 MNIKG
+1 MN
-6 GYNPVKNK
+6 NK
-14 KSVRNSA
+14 KSVKNSA
-21 KLVAAVLVMLNASI
+21 KLVAAVLVMLNASV
-35 AFASPVELSL
+35 AFAAPVELSL
-45 TDSVALALKNNPSIK
+45 SDSVALALKNNPSIK
-60 MAQSDKEK
+60 MAQSDKDK
-68 SKWGVDEAQAGK
+68 SKWSVDEAKAGR
-80 LPTVSLGSSYNL
+80 LPTVSLGSSYSL
-92 KDNNPTGGDDL
+92 KDNNPAGTDDL

-130 DVADLGVEKTKQ
+130 QVADLGVEKTKQ
-142 QLKLDTTTAYFS
+142 QLKLDTTSAYFT
-154 ILQTKNLVEV
+154 ILQTKNLVDV
-164 NQQTV
+164 NQQSV
-169 TNLQEHLTSVQAK
+169 SNLQEHLTSVQAK
-182 YDAGVVAKSDVLR
+182 YDVGVVAKSDVLR

-214 DLAVSGLLNTMTI
+214 DLAVAGLLNTMTI

-239 QYKKYERSLDDSLL
+239 GYQKYDKTLEDSLT
-253 AAQSR
+253 AAQVR

-264 EANVKIAD
+264 DENVKIAE
-272 TSIKMAKSGKL
+272 TAIKVAKSGNR
-283 PSVSLSASDG
+283 PSVSVSASNG
-293 WSGSVLPDGDDWTV
+293 WSGSVLPESGDDNWNV

-320 TNAKVKQA
+320 SNAKVKQA
-328 DASLDKAKEQAVQV
+328 DASLDKVKEQAVQV
-342 KNSAAL
+342 KNAAAL

-410 QALYDYNVNVA
+410 QALYDYNVSVA

>member
-1 MNIKG
+1 MNK
-6 GYNPVKNK
+6 K

-21 KLVAAVLVMLNASI
+21 KLIAAVLVMLNASV
-35 AFASPVELSL
+35 AFAAPVELSL
-45 TDSVALALKNNPSIK
+45 SDSVALALKNNPSIK
-60 MAQSDKEK
+60 MAQSDKDK
-68 SKWGVDEAQAGK
+68 SQWSVNEAQAGRM
-80 LPTVSLGSSYNL
+80 PTVSLGNSYSL
-92 KDNNPTGGDDL
+92 KDHNPAGTDDL
-103 SNSLRMNWQLY
+103 SGSLRMNWQLY

-130 DVADLGVEKTKQ
+130 GVADLGVEKTKQ
-142 QLKLDTTTAYFS
+142 QLKLDTTTAYFT

-164 NQQTV
+164 NQQSV
-169 TNLQEHLTSVQAK
+169 SNLQEHLNSVQAK
-182 YDAGVVAKSDVLR
+182 YDVGVVAKSDVLR

-214 DLAVSGLLNTMTI
+214 DLAVAGLLNTMTI

-239 QYKKYERSLDDSLL
+239 HYNKYDKTLDDSLQ
-253 AAQSR
+253 AAQTR

-264 EANVKIAD
+264 EENVKISETAV
-272 TSIKMAKSGKL
+272 KMAKSGKL
-283 PSVSLSASDG
+283 PSVSLSASNG
-293 WSGSVLPDGDDWTV
+293 WNGSVLPGSGDDDWSV
-307 GLSASWSLFDAGS
+307 GLSASWSIFDAGS
-320 TNAKVKQA
+320 TSAKVKQA
-328 DASLDKAKEQAVQV
+328 DASLDKAKEQLVQV

-410 QALYDYNVNVA
+410 QALFDYNVNVA

>member
-1 MNIKG
+1 VNK
-6 GYNPVKNK
+6 K

-21 KLVAAVLVMLNASI
+21 KLIAAVLVMLNASV
-35 AFASPVELSL
+35 AFAAPVELSL
-45 TDSVALALKNNPSIK
+45 SDSVALALKNNPSIK
-60 MAQSDKEK
+60 MAQSDKDK
-68 SKWGVDEAQAGK
+68 SQWSVSEAQAGRM
-80 LPTVSLGSSYNL
+80 PTVSLGNSYSL
-92 KDNNPTGGDDL
+92 KDHNPAGTDDL
-103 SNSLRMNWQLY
+103 SGSLRMNWQLY

-130 DVADLGVEKTKQ
+130 GVADLGVEKTKQ
-142 QLKLDTTTAYFS
+142 QLKLDTTTAYFT

-164 NQQTV
+164 NQQSV
-169 TNLQEHLTSVQAK
+169 SNLQEHLNSVQAK
-182 YDAGVVAKSDVLR
+182 YDVGVVAKSDVLR

-214 DLAVSGLLNTMTI
+214 DLAVAGLLNTMTI

-239 QYKKYERSLDDSLL
+239 SYNKYDKTLDDSLQ
-253 AAQSR
+253 AAQTR

-264 EANVKIAD
+264 EENVKISETAV
-272 TSIKMAKSGKL
+272 KMAKSGKL
-283 PSVSLSASDG
+283 PSVSLSASNG
-293 WSGSVLPDGDDWTV
+293 WNGSVLPGSGDDDWSV
-307 GLSASWSLFDAGS
+307 GLSASWSIFDAGS
-320 TNAKVKQA
+320 TSAKVKQA
-328 DASLDKAKEQAVQV
+328 DASLDKAKEQLVQV

-410 QALYDYNVNVA
+410 QALFDYNVNVA

>member
-1 MNIKG
+1 MN
-6 GYNPVKNK
+6 NK
-14 KSVRNSA
+14 KSVKNSA
-21 KLVAAVLVMLNASI
+21 KLVAAVLVMLNASV
-35 AFASPVELSL
+35 AFAAPVELSL
-45 TDSVALALKNNPSIK
+45 SDSVALALKNNPSIK
-60 MAQSDKEK
+60 MAQSDKDK
-68 SKWGVDEAQAGK
+68 SKWSVDEAKAGR
-80 LPTVSLGSSYNL
+80 LPTVSLGSSYSL
-92 KDNNPTGGDDL
+92 KDNNPAGTDDL

-130 DVADLGVEKTKQ
+130 QVADLGVEKTKQ
-142 QLKLDTTTAYFS
+142 QLKLDTTSAYFT
-154 ILQTKNLVEV
+154 ILQTKNLVDV
-164 NQQTV
+164 NQQSV
-169 TNLQEHLTSVQAK
+169 SNLQEHLTSVQAK
-182 YDAGVVAKSDVLR
+182 YDVGVVAKSDVLR

-204 QNLIKAQNNY
+204 QNLIKAQNNF
-214 DLAVSGLLNTMTI
+214 DLAVAGLLNTMTI

-239 QYKKYERSLDDSLL
+239 SYQKYDKTLEDSLA
-253 AAQSR
+253 AAQVR

-264 EANVKIAD
+264 DENVKIAE
-272 TSIKMAKSGKL
+272 TAIKVAKSGNR
-283 PSVSLSASDG
+283 PSVSVSASNG
-293 WSGSVLPDGDDWTV
+293 WSGSVLPESGDDNWNV

-320 TNAKVKQA
+320 SNAKVKQA
-328 DASLDKAKEQAVQV
+328 DASLDKVKEQAVQV
-342 KNSAAL
+342 KNAAAL

-410 QALYDYNVNVA
+410 QALYDYNVSVA

-427 GLKAE
+427 GLRAE

>member
-1 MNIKG
+1 VN
-6 GYNPVKNK
+6 NK
-14 KSVRNSA
+14 KSVKNSA
-21 KLVAAVLVMLNASI
+21 KLVAAVLVMLNASV
-35 AFASPVELSL
+35 AFAAPVELSL
-45 TDSVALALKNNPSIK
+45 SDSVALALKNNPSIK
-60 MAQSDKEK
+60 MAQSDKDK
-68 SKWGVDEAQAGK
+68 SKWSVDEAKAGR
-80 LPTVSLGSSYNL
+80 LPTVSLGSSYSL
-92 KDNNPTGGDDL
+92 KDNNPAGTDDL

-130 DVADLGVEKTKQ
+130 QVADLGVEKTKQ
-142 QLKLDTTTAYFS
+142 QLKLDTTSAYFT
-154 ILQTKNLVEV
+154 ILQTKNLVDV
-164 NQQTV
+164 NQQSV
-169 TNLQEHLTSVQAK
+169 SNLQEHLTSVQAK
-182 YDAGVVAKSDVLR
+182 YDVGVVAKSDVLR

-214 DLAVSGLLNTMTI
+214 DLAVAGLLNTMTI

-239 QYKKYERSLDDSLL
+239 SYQKYDKTLEDSLA
-253 AAQSR
+253 AAQVR

-264 EANVKIAD
+264 DENVKIAE
-272 TSIKMAKSGKL
+272 TAIKVAKSGNR
-283 PSVSLSASDG
+283 PSVSVSASNG
-293 WSGSVLPDGDDWTV
+293 WNGSVLPESGDDNWNV

-320 TNAKVKQA
+320 SNAKVKQA
-328 DASLDKAKEQAVQV
+328 DASLDKVKEQAVQV
-342 KNSAAL
+342 KNAAAL

-410 QALYDYNVNVA
+410 QALYDYNVSVA

-427 GLKAE
+427 GLRAE

>member
-1 MNIKG
+1 MNK
-6 GYNPVKNK
+6 K

-21 KLVAAVLVMLNASI
+21 KLIAAVLVMLNASV
-35 AFASPVELSL
+35 AFAAPVELSL
-45 TDSVALALKNNPSIK
+45 SDSVALALKNNPSIK
-60 MAQSDKEK
+60 MAQSDKDK
-68 SKWGVDEAQAGK
+68 SQWSVSEAQAGRM
-80 LPTVSLGSSYNL
+80 PTVSLGNSYSL
-92 KDNNPTGGDDL
+92 KDHNPAGTDDL
-103 SNSLRMNWQLY
+103 SGSLRMNWQLY

-130 DVADLGVEKTKQ
+130 GVADLGVEKTKQ
-142 QLKLDTTTAYFS
+142 RLKLDTTTAYFT

-164 NQQTV
+164 NQQSV
-169 TNLQEHLTSVQAK
+169 SNLQEHLNSVQAK
-182 YDAGVVAKSDVLR
+182 YDVGVVAKSDVLR

-214 DLAVSGLLNTMTI
+214 DLAVAGLLNTMTI

-239 QYKKYERSLDDSLL
+239 NYNKYDKTLDDSLQ
-253 AAQSR
+253 AAQTR

-264 EANVKIAD
+264 EENVKISETAV
-272 TSIKMAKSGKL
+272 KMAKSGKL
-283 PSVSLSASDG
+283 PSVSLSASNG
-293 WSGSVLPDGDDWTV
+293 WNGSVLPGSGDDDWSV
-307 GLSASWSLFDAGS
+307 GLSASWSIFDAGS
-320 TNAKVKQA
+320 TSAKVKQA
-328 DASLDKAKEQAVQV
+328 DASLDKAKEQLVQV

-410 QALYDYNVNVA
+410 QALFDYNVNVA

>member
-1 MNIKG
+1 
-6 GYNPVKNK
+6 VNK
-14 KSVRNSA
+14 KKTIRNSA
-21 KLVAAVLVMLNASI
+21 KLVAAVLVMLNASV
-35 AFASPVELSL
+35 AFAAPVELSL
-45 TDSVALALKNNPSIK
+45 SDSVALALKNNPSIK

-68 SKWGVDEAQAGK
+68 SKWSVDEAKAGR
-80 LPTVSLGSSYNL
+80 LPTVSLGSSYSL
-92 KDNNPTGGDDL
+92 KDNSPAGTDDL
-103 SNSLRMNWQLY
+103 SGSLRMNWQLY

-130 DVADLGVEKTKQ
+130 GVADLSVEKTKQ
-142 QLKLDTTTAYFS
+142 QLKLDTTTAYFT

-164 NQQTV
+164 NQQSV
-169 TNLQEHLTSVQAK
+169 SNLQGHLSSVQAN
-182 YDAGVVAKSDVLR
+182 YDVGVVAKSDVLR

-214 DLAVSGLLNTMTI
+214 DLAVAGLLNTMTI

-239 QYKKYERSLDDSLL
+239 GYNKYDKTLDDSLQ
-253 AAQSR
+253 AAQTR

-264 EANVKIAD
+264 EENVKIAE
-272 TSIKMAKSGKL
+272 TAVKMAKSGKL
-283 PSVSLSASDG
+283 PSVSLSAANG
-293 WSGSVLPDGDDWTV
+293 WSGSVLPDSGDDDWSV

-328 DASLDKAKEQAVQV
+328 DASLDKTKEQAVQV

-359 AEKRID
+359 AEKRIA
-365 TNKVAVGK
+365 TNKLAVGK

-410 QALYDYNVNVA
+410 QALFDYNVSVA